1 MCAVTTCVADS
12 VATDVMYDVTTI
24 CEPLCVSVVSLAER
38 VVVLHETGTTV
49 VVGTAA
55 VVVV

>member
-1 MCAVTTCVADS
+1 
-12 VATDVMYDVTTI
+12 MYDVTTI